1 MLLGEIV
8 VVLAAALGAAAL
20 AAWTAPRWLRAGRQ
34 AWHEL
39 QAQLTRADHAW
50 HSNEEDNDNGR

>member
-34 AWHEL
+34 AWHQL
-39 QAQLTRADHAW
+39 QAQLTQADRAW
-50 HSNEEDNDNGR
+50 HSDEEEQNDGR